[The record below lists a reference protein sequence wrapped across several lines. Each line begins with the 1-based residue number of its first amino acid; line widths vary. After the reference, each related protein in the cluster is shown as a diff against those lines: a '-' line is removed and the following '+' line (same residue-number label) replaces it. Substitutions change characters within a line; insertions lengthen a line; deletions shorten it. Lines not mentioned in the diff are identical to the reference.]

1 MPRTRHCVQNL
12 QTSTTKPLMQPKPTN
27 DQALI
32 EPTETTM
39 IEEFLS
45 ATEARQAVALQEFA
59 AKVRT
64 MVERG
69 LIAARGKALRE
80 IRTIDVGFFL
90 QAPLGTLHGPEQH
103 TLEAKSEAL

>member
-1 MPRTRHCVQNL
+1 
-12 QTSTTKPLMQPKPTN
+12 MQPKQP
-27 DQALI
+27 
-32 EPTETTM
+32 EPEQPIDSTETVM

-45 ATEARQAVALQEFA
+45 ATEARQAVALQELETRLDEMGDAFA
-59 AKVRT
+59 SKVRT

>member
-1 MPRTRHCVQNL
+1 MSSKQNHPEPPID
-12 QTSTTKPLMQPKPTN
+12 STE
-27 DQALI
+27 AV
-32 EPTETTM
+32 M

-45 ATEARQAVALQEFA
+45 ATEARQAVALQELETRLDEMGDAFA
-59 AKVRT
+59 SKVRT

-90 QAPLGTLHGPEQH
+90 QAPLGTLHGPKQH